1 MCALKS
7 CPQHTRFGHRRIG
20 VGSRLG
26 CTGPGDQAGNWS
38 AGGVG
43 AQPGARYAGAAWTG
57 GWKGGEL
64 WLFGG
69 WGMDAVGDRGYL
81 SDVWKYTVMAEN

>member
-1 MCALKS
+1 MWDSSDLWSLDLDTVEWAWEA
-7 CPQHTRFGHRRIG
+7 
-20 VGSRLG
+20 
-26 CTGPGDQAGNWS
+26 GPAAPDQAGNWS